1 MGWSMSVWLP
11 SATPE
16 APFDPGH
23 SWLFGEVEVTA
34 RILAVPAAGLLIAAG
49 VLGVGH
55 AYAPAFNGGCR
66 IKPSQKA
73 AARSRKR
80 HPIATMRDDLATDDM
95 RVTDE
100 MAVFGAHR

>member
-49 VLGVGH
+49 VLGVGP

-73 AARSRKR
+73 AARSRKGT
-80 HPIATMRDDLATDDM
+80 P
-95 RVTDE
+95 
-100 MAVFGAHR
+100 